1 MTDNNSAPEKPAA
14 KADSVPEPTPIS
26 LKEFFENTPPGAA
39 VLVEGVVAREHFSPP
54 KYYLKTPALN
64 LHCRTCEGIRIFE
77 AKEQDGEIRSGGY
90 RYSVQV
96 RFQCRNCTRTEKIY
110 SLLVFSEG
118 KGWAAYK
125 LGELPEF
132 GPPTPSKLISLIR
145 DERDY
150 YLKGRR
156 SENQGLGIAAFAYY
170 RRVVENQK
178 DKIFAE
184 VIRASKKVNAPETM
198 IGELEEARKETQ
210 FTKAMEKIK
219 PGVPEALLIDGHN
232 PLMLLHNALS
242 EGLHAQT
249 DEECLELA
257 TSIRVV
263 LTDLVERMASVLAD
277 HVELTTAVKKLIDVK
292 TKKIKATE

>member
-1 MTDNNSAPEKPAA
+1 VVVVVDDGVAA
-14 KADSVPEPTPIS
+14 IG
-26 LKEFFENTPPGAA
+26 N
-39 VLVEGVVAREHFSPP
+39 FSPP
-54 KYYLKTPALN
+54 KYRLKLPVID
-64 LHCRTCEGIRIFE
+64 LHCGTCEGIRIFE
-77 AKEQDGEIRSGGY
+77 AKEQDGDIRDGGY
-90 RYSVQV
+90 QYSVQV
-96 RFQCRNCTRTEKIY
+96 RFRCRNCERTTKIY
-110 SLLVFSEG
+110 SLLVFSG
-118 KGWAAYK
+118 THGWAVYK

-178 DKIFAE
+178 ERIFAE
-184 VIRASKKVNAPETM
+184 VIKASKKVNAPEKM
-198 IGELEEARKETQ
+198 IAELEEAKKETQ
-210 FTKAMEKIK
+210 FSKAMETIK

-263 LTDLVERMASVLAD
+263 LTDLVERMANVLSD
-277 HVELTTAVKKLIDVK
+277 HAELKTAVKKLIEVK
-292 TKKIKATE
+292 TKKIKVPE

>member
-1 MTDNNSAPEKPAA
+1 M
-14 KADSVPEPTPIS
+14 
-26 LKEFFENTPPGAA
+26 
-39 VLVEGVVAREHFSPP
+39 AR
-54 KYYLKTPALN
+54 
-64 LHCRTCEGIRIFE
+64 
-77 AKEQDGEIRSGGY
+77 
-90 RYSVQV
+90 
-96 RFQCRNCTRTEKIY
+96 
-110 SLLVFSEG
+110 
-118 KGWAAYK
+118 
-125 LGELPEF
+125 LP
-132 GPPTPSKLISLIR
+132 ISLIR

-184 VIRASKKVNAPETM
+184 VIKASKKVNAPEKM

-210 FTKAMEKIK
+210 FSKAMEKIK

-263 LTDLVERMASVLAD
+263 LTDLVERMASVLSD
-277 HVELTTAVKKLIDVK
+277 HAELKTAVKKLIEVK